1 MPREHFG
8 PDHAYLPRAEVL
20 SFEEINRI
28 VGIFDV
34 LGVRKLRLTG
44 GEPLLRKD
52 LHKLIALL
60 KANSSMELAMTSNGS
75 LLKSHVQGLVTA
87 GLDRVT
93 ISLDSIDDATFRA
106 MNDVDFS
113 VQRVLDGID
122 AAHEA
127 GLRPIKIN
135 AVIRRGMNDEG
146 IVDLA
151 TFARQHGHIM
161 RFIEFMDVGH
171 TNSWTLDNVVPAT
184 EIVARINALHPLE
197 PIKPAY
203 PGEVASRYRYAD
215 GSGEIGI
222 ISSVSKPFCG
232 SCTRAR
238 LSAEGRLYTCLFA
251 SAGLDLRTPLRRG
264 DNDEQITQLIES
276 TWASRSDR
284 YSELRALQPKSRP
297 PVEMSY
303 IGG

>member
-8 PDHAYLPRAEVL
+8 PDHKYLPRAEVL
-20 SFEEINRI
+20 SFEEISRL
-28 VGIFDV
+28 VGIFGA
-34 LGVRKLRLTG
+34 LGARKLRLTG
-44 GEPLLRKD
+44 GEPLLRRD

-60 KANSSMELAMTSNGS
+60 KTSSSMELAMTSNGS
-75 LLKSHVQGLVTA
+75 LLKSHAEQLVAA
-87 GLDRVT
+87 GLDRIT

-106 MNDVDFS
+106 MNDVEFS
-113 VQRVLDGID
+113 VQRVLEGID
-122 AAHEA
+122 AALTA

-151 TFARQHGHIM
+151 TFARENGHIM

-171 TNSWTLDNVVPAT
+171 TNSWKLDNVVPAN
-184 EIVARINALHPLE
+184 EIVARINALYPLE
-197 PIKPAY
+197 AIEPAY
-203 PGEVASRYRYAD
+203 RGEVASRYRYAD

-222 ISSVSKPFCG
+222 ISSVSRPFCG

-251 SAGLDLRTPLRRG
+251 SEGLDQRTPLRRG
-264 DNDEQITQLIES
+264 DNDDQIRQLIES
-276 TWASRSDR
+276 TWTSRSDR
-284 YSELRALQPKSRP
+284 YSELRAQTPKSRP

>member
-8 PDHAYLPRAEVL
+8 PDHKYLHRAEVL
-20 SFEEINRI
+20 SFEEISRL
-28 VGIFDV
+28 VGIFDT
-34 LGVRKLRLTG
+34 LGARKLRLTG

-75 LLKSHVQGLVTA
+75 LLKDHAERLVTA

-113 VQRVLDGID
+113 VQRVFEGID
-122 AAHEA
+122 AAQAA
-127 GLRPIKIN
+127 GLSPIKIN
-135 AVIRRGMNDEG
+135 AVIQRGVNDQG
-146 IVDLA
+146 IIDLA
-151 TFARQHGHIM
+151 NFARQHGHIM

-171 TNSWTLDNVVPAT
+171 TNSWKLDNVVPAAA
-184 EIVARINALHPLE
+184 IVAKIHALHPLE
-197 PIKPAY
+197 AVEPAY
-203 PGEVASRYRYAD
+203 RGEVASRYRYAD
-215 GSGEIGI
+215 NGGEIGV
-222 ISSVSKPFCG
+222 ISSVSAPFCG
-232 SCTRAR
+232 NCTRAR
-238 LSAEGRLYTCLFA
+238 LSAEGRLFTCLFA
-251 SAGLDLRTPLRRG
+251 SDGLDLRTPLRRG
-264 DNDEQITQLIES
+264 DNNEQITQLIES
-276 TWASRSDR
+276 TWASREDR
-284 YSELRALQPKSRP
+284 YSEIRAFRAKSTP

>member
-8 PDHAYLPRAEVL
+8 PDHKYLPRAEVL
-20 SFEEINRI
+20 SFEEISRL
-28 VGIFDV
+28 VGIFGA
-34 LGVRKLRLTG
+34 LGARKLRLTG
-44 GEPLLRKD
+44 GEPLLRRD

-60 KANSSMELAMTSNGS
+60 KTSSSMELAMTSNGS
-75 LLKSHVQGLVTA
+75 LLKSHAEQLVAA
-87 GLDRVT
+87 GLDRIT

-106 MNDVDFS
+106 MNDVQFS
-113 VQRVLDGID
+113 VQQVLEGID
-122 AAHEA
+122 AARIA
-127 GLRPIKIN
+127 GLRPIKLN
-135 AVIRRGMNDEG
+135 AVIRRGMNDQG

-151 TFARQHGHIM
+151 TFARQNGHIM

-171 TNSWTLDNVVPAT
+171 TNSWKLDNVVPAT
-184 EIVARINALHPLE
+184 EIVARINALYPLE
-197 PIKPAY
+197 AIEPAY
-203 PGEVASRYRYAD
+203 RGEVASRYRYAD

-222 ISSVSKPFCG
+222 ISSVSRPFCG

-251 SAGLDLRTPLRRG
+251 SEGLDLRTPLRRG
-264 DNDEQITQLIES
+264 DNDDQIRQLIES
-276 TWASRSDR
+276 TWTSRSDR
-284 YSELRALQPKSRP
+284 YSELRAQRPKSRP